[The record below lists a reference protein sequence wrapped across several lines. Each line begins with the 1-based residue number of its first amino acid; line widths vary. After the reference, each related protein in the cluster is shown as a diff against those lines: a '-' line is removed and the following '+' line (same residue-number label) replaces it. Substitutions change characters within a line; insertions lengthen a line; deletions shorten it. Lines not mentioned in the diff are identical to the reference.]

1 MPIWLFALLVAA
13 FVFYTDDY
21 VIAGVLLE
29 ISGDLAVSEA
39 AAGQLITA
47 FSLTV
52 AVAAPVAAVVFAQ
65 TPRRR
70 LFSLAVT
77 VFVAANVAA
86 SLSTS
91 LAMLMVLRI
100 VAAGAAAAATPALF
114 AFAAAH
120 APSARTGRYVAV
132 VALGVTGSIAIG
144 VPLGAWIGGH
154 LGWRA
159 TFLAVAVA
167 GTASLVLL
175 LGSLPR
181 RGDREALVAS
191 LPEQIRALAAP
202 AISLGLLANTVLMT
216 GSMMMLTYLA
226 AYLDIVTAATVEQR
240 ALAFGLSGLAGMLGI
255 WGGGAASDR
264 WNPDRALTIGVGT
277 FTATMLGLWLC
288 GITAPAPFLLVL
300 VIGTVWGAASFWN
313 SPAIQGRLYMLAGP
327 LAPQAL
333 ALNTSGTY
341 LGVAVG
347 GVLGGLTLTELDE
360 AALPAVAGVLG
371 VCALVL
377 LRAAAR
383 SADRSITTIP
393 SDDGTAST

>member
-1 MPIWLFALLVAA
+1 MPGWLFALLVAA

-29 ISGDLAVSEA
+29 ISDDLAVSES

-52 AVAAPVAAVVFAQ
+52 AVVAPVAAVAFAR
-65 TPRRR
+65 TSRRT
-70 LFSLAVT
+70 LFSLALT
-77 VFVAANVAA
+77 VFIAANLAA

-91 LAMLMVLRI
+91 LVMLMILRV

-114 AFAAAH
+114 SFAAEH
-120 APSARTGRYVAV
+120 APPARTGRYVAI
-132 VALGVTGSIAIG
+132 VALGVTGSIAAG
-144 VPLGAWIGGH
+144 VPIGTWIGGH

-159 TFLAVAVA
+159 TFIAVALA
-167 GTASLVLL
+167 GAASLVLL
-175 LGSLPR
+175 LVLLPR
-181 RGDREALVAS
+181 HADEDTAVSSVA
-191 LPEQIRALAAP
+191 EQIRALAAP
-202 AISLGLLANTVLMT
+202 AISLGLLANMVLMT

-226 AYLDIVTAATVEQR
+226 AYLDTVTGATVEQR
-240 ALAFGLSGLAGMLGI
+240 ALAFGLSGIAGMLGI
-255 WGGGAASDR
+255 WGGGAATDR
-264 WNPDRALTIGVGT
+264 WNPDRALAIGVGT

-288 GITAPAPFLLVL
+288 AIAAPAPILLVL

-313 SPAIQGRLYMLAGP
+313 SPAIQARIYMLAGP
-327 LAPQAL
+327 VAPQAL

-347 GVLGGLTLTELDE
+347 GALGGVTLASLGET
-360 AALPAVAGVLG
+360 ALPAVAGVFG

-377 LRAAAR
+377 LWAAAR
-383 SADRSITTIP
+383 SVDRATATTA
-393 SDDGTAST
+393 SDGATAST